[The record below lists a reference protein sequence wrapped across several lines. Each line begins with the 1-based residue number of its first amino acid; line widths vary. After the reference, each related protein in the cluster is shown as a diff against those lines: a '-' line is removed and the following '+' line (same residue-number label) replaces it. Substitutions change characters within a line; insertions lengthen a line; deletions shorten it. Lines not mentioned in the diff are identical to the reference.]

1 MFELQNHGKNTGANF
16 CFANSH
22 QGIMAFACVMA
33 MLGLEIIVE
42 SIRKLL
48 SKVRY
53 VQDTLVVFLLSLFWH
68 NYSGILKLF
77 YFPRIFVAKSSWG

>member
-1 MFELQNHGKNTGANF
+1 
-16 CFANSH
+16 
-22 QGIMAFACVMA
+22 MAFACVMA

-53 VQDTLVVFLLSLFWH
+53 VQDTLVVFLLSLFGTIPVTKTH
-68 NYSGILKLF
+68 ACIEFFFL
-77 YFPRIFVAKSSWG
+77 VAKSSWG